1 MKRIQ
6 LLLLGFLM
14 AVSMLSGAQ
23 VYVLASENV
32 ELSKI
37 DNFGYVKHEEEE
49 TVLAEDDDKKLHNGY
64 ELSKP
69 RQNTQSRQKAVNDQQ
84 SCGDSLTWSLKDGIL
99 TISGSGKMNDYDT
112 GGAPWYSDRLSITK
126 IVMKGG
132 ITAIGEKAFYN
143 LTNLTSVSIP
153 NTVKSIHE
161 AAFYGCSS
169 ITEISLPASVS
180 VLEAGAFANCSD
192 LENFSGNGITKL
204 GEYVYQNTTLNSF
217 QISKLLTD
225 ISPLAF
231 FNCPLSSF
239 TVTSGNTVFTVK
251 DGVLFTDNGK
261 TLFMYPAG
269 KIDTTYKIPSTIT
282 KISDSAF
289 NFNRNLTDITI
300 PSSVKSIGSS
310 AFQACYNLKSVK
322 IPDSVTSVGKFTF
335 YECMRLE
342 SVTFGKGL
350 TSTSYQMFKGCSELE
365 NVDFGSMLKS
375 LDAQTFANCSSLT
388 NITLPVN
395 ITSIGNGC
403 FAYDYD
409 LVNFTAKGLKNI
421 PYQAFFRC
429 TKLKNVF
436 LNEGV
441 TDIYR
446 SAFYGCKSIETVTMP
461 KSTKFVHSL
470 AFPSTTKISCMNPQ
484 VRAYG
489 VNGYRY
495 LQNVSINVLE
505 DYNNA
510 YKVLQLVNEQRKA
523 KGLNELVMDSSL
535 LNSAMIRAGENALL
549 FSHTRPDSSSAF
561 DLNDQMI
568 AENVA
573 AGQTTPQ
580 EVMESWMNSKGHKE
594 NILSKDA
601 KTIGIGVVKH
611 NGVYYWVQC
620 FGSDSNITNCPK
632 PANKT
637 TSQTIALANDT
648 FSEAATG
655 NDIIW
660 SPKEYTFKFNTQLD
674 KTSISKGA
682 TAKAKVYVTNPG
694 FTSHQALLNNDKN
707 ITWSSSNT
715 NVATVSSNGSIK
727 GIVQGSANITARLQY
742 FRPSA
747 KLTVT
752 CPHKYTSTVTKATT
766 TKNGKITYKCSCGA
780 TKAATTIY
788 HPKSVSLSATNFIYN
803 GKIQKPTVKV
813 VGSDGKT
820 ISSANYTI
828 SYSGG
833 CKNVGRYTV
842 SVNFKGNYSGTI
854 KKTINILP
862 KATGFTKVSS
872 ISKGIRVSWGKRT
885 VETSGYQLQYSTNSN
900 FSGTTTKTITI
911 SNTQTINKTITNLD
925 PGKKY
930 YVRIRAYKTS
940 KYKGEPIKLY
950 SSWSKTGAVVT
961 KK

>member
-1 MKRIQ
+1 
-6 LLLLGFLM
+6 
-14 AVSMLSGAQ
+14 MLSGVQ
-23 VYVLASENV
+23 VYAFASDNV
-32 ELSKI
+32 ESTKI
-37 DNFGYVKHEEEE
+37 DNSGYVKLEEEE
-49 TVLAEDDDKKLHNGY
+49 AVLAEDDDKKLNNGY

-69 RQNTQSRQKAVNDQQ
+69 RQYVQSRLKAVSDQQ

-99 TISGSGKMNDYDT
+99 TISGSGKMNDYET
-112 GGAPWYSDRLSITK
+112 GGAPWYSERLSITR
-126 IVMKGG
+126 IVMKSG

-153 NTVKSIHE
+153 NTVKTIHE
-161 AAFYGCSS
+161 AAFYGCYS
-169 ITEISLPASVS
+169 ITEISLPASVN
-180 VLEAGAFANCSD
+180 VVEAGVFANCYD
-192 LENFSGNGITKL
+192 LENFSANGITQL
-204 GEYVYQNTTLNSF
+204 GEYVFQNTALSSF

-239 TVTSGNTVFTVK
+239 TVASGNTVFTVK

-269 KIDTTYKIPSTIT
+269 KTDTTYKIPSTVT
-282 KISDSAF
+282 EISDSAF
-289 NFNRNLTDITI
+289 NFNRNLIDITI

-322 IPDSVTSVGKFTF
+322 IPDSVTSLGNFTF

-342 SVTFGKGL
+342 SVSFGKGL
-350 TSTSYQMFKGCSELE
+350 TSTSYQMFKGCSELA
-365 NVDFGSMLKS
+365 NVDFGSLKS

-388 NITLPVN
+388 NIILPVN

-403 FAYDYD
+403 FGDD
-409 LVNFTAKGLKNI
+409 NNLVNFTAKGLKII
-421 PYQAFFRC
+421 PYQAFFKC

-446 SAFYGCKSIETVTMP
+446 SAFYGCKSIEAVTLP
-461 KSTKFVHSL
+461 KSTKYVHSF

-495 LQNVSINVLE
+495 LQNVSINVLQ

-510 YKVLQLVNEQRKA
+510 FKVLQLVNKQRKA

-535 LNSAMIRAGENALL
+535 LNSAMIRAGESALL

-573 AGQTTPQ
+573 AGQTTA
-580 EVMESWMNSKGHKE
+580 ENAMNSWMNSSGHRQ
-594 NILSKDA
+594 NILSKNA

-620 FGSDSNITNCPK
+620 FGSGTNTSNCNR

-637 TSQTIALANDT
+637 VTQTIALANDT
-648 FSEAATG
+648 FTEAATG

-660 SPKEYTFKFNTQLD
+660 SPKEYTFKFHTQLD
-674 KTSISKGA
+674 KTSITKGS
-682 TAKAKVYVTNPG
+682 TIKAKVYVTNPG
-694 FTSHQALLNNDKN
+694 FTSHRALLNNDKN

-715 NVATVSSNGSIK
+715 KAATVSSNGSVPILWP
-727 GIVQGSANITARLQY
+727 SFNI
-742 FRPSA
+742 FVRP
-747 KLTVT
+747 
-752 CPHKYTSTVTKATT
+752 P
-766 TKNGKITYKCSCGA
+766 
-780 TKAATTIY
+780 
-788 HPKSVSLSATNFIYN
+788 SLPLPAL
-803 GKIQKPTVKV
+803 
-813 VGSDGKT
+813 
-820 ISSANYTI
+820 
-828 SYSGG
+828 
-833 CKNVGRYTV
+833 
-842 SVNFKGNYSGTI
+842 
-854 KKTINILP
+854 INI
-862 KATGFTKVSS
+862 
-872 ISKGIRVSWGKRT
+872 
-885 VETSGYQLQYSTNSN
+885 
-900 FSGTTTKTITI
+900 
-911 SNTQTINKTITNLD
+911 
-925 PGKKY
+925 
-930 YVRIRAYKTS
+930 
-940 KYKGEPIKLY
+940 
-950 SSWSKTGAVVT
+950 
-961 KK
+961 